1 MRVVSVSGARG
12 SGKTSLICEL
22 TARLSTKGKSAA
34 VIVNEQGDAVYEQAF
49 IRAHEL
55 QVRTIR
61 GG

>member
-22 TARLSTKGKSAA
+22 TARLSTKGKSVA
-34 VIVNEQGDAVYEQAF
+34 VIVNEQGDAVYDQKF
-49 IRAHEL
+49 IQAHEL

>member
-12 SGKTSLICEL
+12 SGKTSLIREL
-22 TARLSTKGKSAA
+22 TARLGTKGKSAA
-34 VIVNEQGDAVYEQAF
+34 VIVNEHGDAVYDQTF
-49 IRAHEL
+49 IQAHEL

>member
-12 SGKTSLICEL
+12 SGKTSLIREL
-22 TARLSTKGKSAA
+22 TARLSAKGKRAA
-34 VIVNEQGDAVYEQAF
+34 VIVNEQGDAVYDQQFIQA
-49 IRAHEL
+49 HDL

>member
-12 SGKTSLICEL
+12 SGKTSLIREL
-22 TARLSTKGKSAA
+22 TARLSMKGKSAA

-49 IRAHEL
+49 IQAHEL

>member
-49 IRAHEL
+49 IQSHEL

>member
-1 MRVVSVSGARG
+1 MRVVSVSGARS

-22 TARLSTKGKSAA
+22 ITKLSSNGKRAA
-34 VIVNEQGDAVYEQAF
+34 VIVNEQGDVAYDQNF
-49 IRAHEL
+49 IQEHEI

>member
-22 TARLSTKGKSAA
+22 TARLGSKGKSAA
-34 VIVNEQGDAVYEQAF
+34 VIVNEQGDVAYDQNF
-49 IRAHEL
+49 IQDHEL

>member
-1 MRVVSVSGARG
+1 MRVVSVSGAPG

-22 TARLSTKGKSAA
+22 TARISTKGKSVA
-34 VIVNEQGDAVYEQAF
+34 VIVNEQGDAVYDQTF
-49 IRAHEL
+49 IQAHEL

>member
-22 TARLSTKGKSAA
+22 TARLHTIGKSAA
-34 VIVNEQGDAVYEQAF
+34 VIVNEQGDAVYDQTF
-49 IRAHEL
+49 IQAHEL